1 MARGWRLALAAAA
14 LAAGTAAHAQ
24 TDETPSDPDEGPYP
38 LLLDGTLSGAGD
50 LKEDN
55 APHSGRFRFPTLLE
69 PWDGFKA
76 SVQERTG
83 ITFGGSWGVL
93 YQTYSDPAAVD
104 LTTGAIVPGDSDSV
118 GQKFTLNFSRDMLRR
133 GTPEA
138 LAFDLVIEDR
148 GPIGT
153 DSPPLQA
160 GFDAGSIVPTAATWG
175 DFDLGIT
182 QAYIRQNLWGNKVQ
196 YAIGKIFAPN
206 FIDAYP
212 FFDDNRQF
220 LNQTFSTS
228 PTIASPLRGAGAVAT
243 VYPTDGGLYVLG
255 GVYSANS
262 SDTGW
267 TVDEVFDTGEL
278 FYQLE
283 VGWSALAR
291 TGVPVQARGP
301 MDSNNIHLTGWYKD
315 SQPDADNVA
324 LRPQARGLAFNAN
337 MTMGDNLMWFFRA
350 GLSEGWVSDRALA
363 VGLGWRPSQE
373 YSDLLG
379 VGLGWVRPNDE
390 VIPEPFQREQVTAEA
405 FYRFHLTP
413 NLAITPDLQYINNP
427 SLNPDVD
434 SLWVAGLRARVTF

>member
-1 MARGWRLALAAAA
+1 VTASGWRLALAAAA
-14 LAAGTAAHAQ
+14 LAAGTTAEAQ
-24 TDETPSDPDEGPYP
+24 TYETPSDLDEGQYP
-38 LLLDGTLSGAGD
+38 LLLDGTLSGGGD
-50 LKEDN
+50 LKEDE
-55 APHSGRFRFPTLLE
+55 APHSGLFRFPTIMD

-76 SVQERTG
+76 KVQERTG

-93 YQTYSDPAAVD
+93 YQNYSEIPAFNPNAQRD
-104 LTTGAIVPGDSDSV
+104 AV

-153 DSPPLQA
+153 DQPPLQA
-160 GFDAGSIVPTAATWG
+160 GIAAGSIVPTAATWG

-182 QAYIRQNLWGNKVQ
+182 QAYIRQNLWGNKFQ
-196 YAIGKIFAPN
+196 YAVGKIFAPN
-206 FIDAYP
+206 FVDAYP

-220 LNQTFSTS
+220 LNQSFATS

-243 VYPTDGGLYVLG
+243 VYPTEGGLYVLG

-267 TVDEVFDTGEL
+267 TIDEVFDTGEL

-283 VGWSALAR
+283 IGWSALAR

-301 MDSNNIHLTGWYKD
+301 MDSNNVHLTGWYKD
-315 SQPDADNVA
+315 SQPDSDNVT

-337 MTMGDNLMWFFRA
+337 MTVGDNLMWFFRA

-363 VGLGWRPSQE
+363 VGFGWRPSQQ
-373 YSDLLG
+373 YSDLFGLG
-379 VGLGWVRPNDE
+379 IGWVRPNSDE
-390 VIPEPFQREQVTAEA
+390 VPEPFQREQVTAEA

-413 NLAITPDLQYINNP
+413 NLAITPDLQYISNP
-427 SLNPDVD
+427 SLNPEVD
-434 SLWVAGLRARVTF
+434 SLWVASLRARVTF

>member
-1 MARGWRLALAAAA
+1 MASRWQFALAAAA
-14 LAAGTAAHAQ
+14 LATGTMARAQ
-24 TDETPSDPDEGPYP
+24 TYETPSDPDEGRYP

-55 APHSGRFRFPTLLE
+55 APHSGLFRFPSIMD

-76 SVQERTG
+76 KVRERTG

-93 YQTYSDPAAVD
+93 YQNYSE
-104 LTTGAIVPGDSDSV
+104 VPSFVPNAQRDAV
-118 GQKFTLNFSRDMLRR
+118 GQKFTLNLSRDLVRA

-153 DSPPLQA
+153 DQPPLQA
-160 GFDAGSIVPTAATWG
+160 GIAAGSIVPTAATWG
-175 DFDLGIT
+175 DFGLGIT
-182 QAYIRQNLWGNKVQ
+182 QAYIRQNLMGNKIQ
-196 YAIGKIFAPN
+196 YAVGKVFAPN

-243 VYPTDGGLYVLG
+243 IYPTDGGLYLLG

-262 SDTGW
+262 SDTGF
-267 TVDEVFDTGEL
+267 TLDEVFDTGEL

-315 SQPDADNVA
+315 AQPDQSNVT

-337 MTMGDNLMWFFRA
+337 MTAGDNLMWFFRA
-350 GLSEGWVSDRALA
+350 GLSEGWVNDRALA
-363 VGLGWRPSQE
+363 VGFGWRPSQQ
-373 YSDLLG
+373 YSDLFG
-379 VGLGWVRPNDE
+379 IGLGWVRPNGD
-390 VIPEPFQREQVTAEA
+390 VVPEPFQREQVTAEA

-427 SLNPDVD
+427 SLNPEVD
-434 SLWVAGLRARVTF
+434 SLWVAGIRARVTF

>member
-1 MARGWRLALAAAA
+1 MALRWRVALAAAA
-14 LAAGTAAHAQ
+14 LATATTVQAQ
-24 TDETPSDPDEGPYP
+24 TYETPSDPDEGQYP
-38 LLLDGTLSGAGD
+38 LLLDGTLSGGGD
-50 LKEDN
+50 LKADE
-55 APHSGRFRFPTLLE
+55 APHSGLFRFPTIMD
-69 PWDGFKA
+69 PWDGFK
-76 SVQERTG
+76 ERVRESTG

-93 YQTYSDPAAVD
+93 YQNYSD
-104 LTTGAIVPGDSDSV
+104 VPSFNPNAQQDAV
-118 GQKFTLNFSRDMLRR
+118 GQKFTLNFSREMLRR

-153 DSPPLQA
+153 DQPPLQA
-160 GFDAGSIVPTAATWG
+160 GIAAGSIVPTAATWG

-196 YAIGKIFAPN
+196 YTVGKIFAPN
-206 FIDAYP
+206 FVDAYP

-220 LNQTFSTS
+220 LNQSFATS

-267 TVDEVFDTGEL
+267 TIDEVFDTGEL

-283 VGWSALAR
+283 AGWSVLAR

-301 MDSNNIHLTGWYKD
+301 MDSNNIHVTGWYKD
-315 SQPDADNVA
+315 SQPDSDNVT

-337 MTMGDNLMWFFRA
+337 MTVGDNLMWFVRA
-350 GLSEGWVSDRALA
+350 GLSEGWVSDRAMA
-363 VGLGWRPSQE
+363 VGFGWRPSQQ
-373 YSDLLG
+373 YSDLFG
-379 VGLGWVRPNDE
+379 FGLGWVRPNSE
-390 VIPEPFQREQVTAEA
+390 QVPEPFQREQVTAET

-413 NLAITPDLQYINNP
+413 NLAITPDLQFISNP
-427 SLNPDVD
+427 SLNPEVD
-434 SLWVAGLRARVTF
+434 SLWVAGLRVRVTF

>member
-1 MARGWRLALAAAA
+1 VTSCRWRLTLAAAA
-14 LAAGTAAHAQ
+14 LATGTAAQGQ
-24 TDETPSDPDEGPYP
+24 TYETPSDPDEGQYP
-38 LLLDGTLSGAGD
+38 LLLDGTLSADGD

-55 APHSGRFRFPTLLE
+55 APHSGLFRFPSLMD

-76 SVQERTG
+76 KVHERTG

-93 YQTYSDPAAVD
+93 YQNYSE
-104 LTTGAIVPGDSDSV
+104 VPSFNPNAQRDAV

-148 GPIGT
+148 GPMGT
-153 DSPPLQA
+153 DQPPLQA
-160 GFDAGSIVPTAATWG
+160 GIAAGSIVPTAATWG

-196 YAIGKIFAPN
+196 YAVGKIFAPN
-206 FIDAYP
+206 FVDAYP

-220 LNQTFSTS
+220 LNQSFATS

-267 TVDEVFDTGEL
+267 TIDEVFDTGEL
-278 FYQLE
+278 FYQAE

-291 TGVPVQARGP
+291 SGVPIQARGP
-301 MDSNNIHLTGWYKD
+301 MDNNNIHLTAWYKD
-315 SQPDADNVA
+315 SQPESDNVT
-324 LRPQARGLAFNAN
+324 LQPQARGLAFNAN
-337 MTMGDNLMWFFRA
+337 YMYGDNLMWFLRA
-350 GLSEGWVSDRALA
+350 GMSEGWVNDRAVSA
-363 VGLGWRPSQE
+363 GFGWRPTEQ
-373 YSDLLG
+373 YSDLFGFG
-379 VGLGWVRPNDE
+379 VGWVRPASDG
-390 VIPEPFQREQVTAEA
+390 PLPPSFQREQWNFET

-413 NLAITPDLQYINNP
+413 NFAITPDLQYIRDP
-427 SLNPDVD
+427 SLNPEVD
-434 SLWVAGLRARVTF
+434 SMWVAGLRARVTF

>member
-1 MARGWRLALAAAA
+1 LAQGQAVDTL
-14 LAAGTAAHAQ
+14 
-24 TDETPSDPDEGPYP
+24 SDPDEGQYP
-38 LLLDGTLSGAGD
+38 LLLDGTLGGGGD
-50 LKEDN
+50 LKEDE
-55 APHSGRFRFPTLLE
+55 APHSGLFRFPTILD
-69 PWDGFKA
+69 PWQGFKDDIR
-76 SVQERTG
+76 ETTG

-93 YQTYSDPAAVD
+93 YQSYSDVPP
-104 LTTGAIVPGDSDSV
+104 GAQSDAV
-118 GQKFTLNFSRDMLRR
+118 GQKFTLNLSRDMLRR

-148 GPIGT
+148 GPLGT
-153 DSPPLQA
+153 DNPPLQA
-160 GFDAGSIVPTAATWG
+160 GIAAGSIVPTAATWG
-175 DFDLGIT
+175 DFDLGVT
-182 QAYIRQNLWGNKVQ
+182 QAYIRQNLWGNKLQ
-196 YAIGKIFAPN
+196 YTVGKIFAPN

-220 LNQTFSTS
+220 LNQSFSTS

-291 TGVPVQARGP
+291 SGVPIQARGP

-315 SQPDADNVA
+315 AQPDASNA
-324 LRPQARGLAFNAN
+324 TLRPQARGLAFNAN
-337 MTMGDNLMWFFRA
+337 MTVGANLMWFVRA
-350 GLSEGWVSDRALA
+350 GLSEGWVNDRAIS
-363 VGLGWRPSQE
+363 VGFGWRPSEQ
-373 YSDLLG
+373 YSDLFGL
-379 VGLGWVRPNDE
+379 GLGWVRPNSE
-390 VIPEPFQREQVTAEA
+390 VLPEPFQREQVNLEA

-413 NLAITPDLQYINNP
+413 NLAITPDLQYIRDP
-427 SLNPDVD
+427 SLNPGVD